1 MAMQVFPLPLRLL
14 VGLEVPALLLIR
26 TLAFALPVGVAS
38 LFVDEMRESEDG
50 VATTIAFLVRLLINA
65 AIVVSGGGNI
75 PLLLTSFKRM
85 GARIIF
91 VLLLYAYEKY
101 SKYLVCQRRTLAD
114 LYAPEQC
121 VLPSWC
127 KLAQEGSD
135 PEDTFRRASCMY
147 QRLAM
152 SDEGAMLQSHH
163 QEYGPNLNN
172 FGRDNAIGACVW
184 VSTIVLS
191 LLVTW
196 DMAKTVYAD
205 VLACWRLCGRYR
217 EKRRGGLAWRD
228 ALRAA
233 AQGTLGETSEQ
244 EEAAPSGSSVP
255 VTDSSPG
262 PSVPGDVGVSV

>member
-1 MAMQVFPLPLRLL
+1 
-14 VGLEVPALLLIR
+14 
-26 TLAFALPVGVAS
+26 
-38 LFVDEMRESEDG
+38 
-50 VATTIAFLVRLLINA
+50 
-65 AIVVSGGGNI
+65 
-75 PLLLTSFKRM
+75 
-85 GARIIF
+85 
-91 VLLLYAYEKY
+91 
-101 SKYLVCQRRTLAD
+101 
-114 LYAPEQC
+114 QC

-233 AQGTLGETSEQ
+233 AQGTLGEASEQ

-255 VTDSSPG
+255 VTDSFPRPERTRRRWRLGIASPSSNSQGRG
-262 PSVPGDVGVSV
+262 PTAYEHPNNSDCCAIPV